1 MSPGYRRPGADSDN
15 SLYPDREPCDIIGVA
30 RCDDRKDREMR
41 TININ
46 GNRFALP
53 QGMSTK
59 DVQALVG
66 FLATLQTIEAHYDYG
81 RSDYLYDLG
90 RGPELRLEDITL
102 TENAKG
108 KAEVSYQ
115 AYKAKRAA
123 EEAKSE

>member
-1 MSPGYRRPGADSDN
+1 
-15 SLYPDREPCDIIGVA
+15 
-30 RCDDRKDREMR
+30 MR

-66 FLATLQTIEAHYDYG
+66 FLAILQTIEAHYDYG

-123 EEAKSE
+123 EEAKAAE